1 MGSAEQ
7 ELGAGSFGWFPRPGS
22 SPGPPWNAHRGA
34 DSAGRSH
41 ASGVRLSRAWSHPG
55 AQDAT
60 VLTISELRNPE
71 HLLGQWGF
79 VPQPLFLAFSPTS
92 LSPGGLGFSSG
103 LCFEAYIQGCGAGKG
118 MRGLLF
124 GDLLAIALQG
134 Q

>member
-60 VLTISELRNPE
+60 VLAISELGNPE
-71 HLLGQWGF
+71 HLDNGAL
-79 VPQPLFLAFSPTS
+79 S
-92 LSPGGLGFSSG
+92 LSHCSWHSAPLLCPPGVWGLVVAYALKHTYRAVG
-103 LCFEAYIQGCGAGKG
+103 LEKV
-118 MRGLLF
+118 
-124 GDLLAIALQG
+124 
-134 Q
+134 